1 MSLPESASGQVV
13 DCDLLL
19 TGGRVIDPE
28 TGLDD
33 VRDVAVT
40 GGTVVAVGG
49 PTPRAARTL
58 DATGRVVTVRLPKTS
73 SVLVK
78 ASYRSTLAQGSTRN
92 WRSARQDE
100 RSCYCDWST
109 WE

>member
-58 DATGRVVTVRLPKTS
+58 DATGRVVTAGFIDLQSHAQTIPSLRLQALDGVTT
-73 SVLVK
+73 V
-78 ASYRSTLAQGSTRN
+78 
-92 WRSARQDE
+92 
-100 RSCYCDWST
+100 
-109 WE
+109 